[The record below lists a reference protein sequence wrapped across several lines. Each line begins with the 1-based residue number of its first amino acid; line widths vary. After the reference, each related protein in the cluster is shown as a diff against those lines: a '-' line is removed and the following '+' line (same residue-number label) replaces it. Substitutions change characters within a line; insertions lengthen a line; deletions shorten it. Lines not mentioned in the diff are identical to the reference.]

1 VAEPTALFFDIGGV
15 ILSNGWD
22 RGARRRAI
30 EKFGLDEEEFASRHE
45 MVVDAWEMGQITMD
59 EYLRRTVFYRSRP
72 FTRDEFESFLFSQSR
87 ECPESLAVVKRLSES
102 NRWLVAALN
111 NESSELN
118 EYRIKKF
125 KLRELFSIF
134 LSSCFLG
141 VRKPDEK
148 IYQLA
153 LRITQRSPA
162 ESVFIDD
169 RNINLEAAE
178 RIGMRTVHYK
188 DPEQLMADL
197 GRLGVHL
204 DPQKVKD

>member
-45 MVVDAWEMGQITMD
+45 MVVDAWEMGQITME
-59 EYLRRTVFYRSRP
+59 EYLRRTVFYRRRP
-72 FTRDEFESFLFSQSR
+72 FTRDEFESFLFSQSH
-87 ECPESLAVVKRLSES
+87 EHHEALDAVKRFSAS

-118 EYRIKKF
+118 EHRIKKF

-169 RNINLEAAE
+169 RSINLEAAE
-178 RIGMRTVHYK
+178 RVGMRTVLYK
-188 DPEQLMADL
+188 DPQQLTADL

-204 DPQKVKD
+204 DHKKGKD

>member
-22 RGARRRAI
+22 RGGRRRAI
-30 EKFGLDEEEFASRHE
+30 EKFGLDEEEFTSRHE

-59 EYLRRTVFYRSRP
+59 EYLRRTVFYRRRP
-72 FTRDEFESFLFSQSR
+72 FTRDEFESFMFSQSNEHR
-87 ECPESLAVVKRLSES
+87 EALAAVKRLSEA

-111 NESSELN
+111 NESCELN
-118 EYRIKKF
+118 EHRIKKF

-169 RNINLEAAE
+169 RAINLEAAE

-188 DPEQLMADL
+188 DPQQLMADL

-204 DPQKVKD
+204 DHKKGKD

>member
-1 VAEPTALFFDIGGV
+1 MAEPTALFFDIGGV

-30 EKFGLDEEEFASRHE
+30 EKFGLDEEEFTSRHE
-45 MVVDAWEMGQITMD
+45 MVVDAWEMGQITME
-59 EYLRRTVFYRSRP
+59 EYLRRTVFYRRRP
-72 FTRDEFESFLFSQSR
+72 FTRDEFESFLFSQSH
-87 ECPESLAVVKRLSES
+87 EHHEALGAVKRFSAS

-118 EYRIKKF
+118 EHRIKKF

-169 RNINLEAAE
+169 RSINLEAAE
-178 RIGMRTVHYK
+178 RVGMRTVLYK
-188 DPEQLMADL
+188 DPQQLTADL

-204 DPQKVKD
+204 DHKKGKD

>member
-1 VAEPTALFFDIGGV
+1 MAEPTALFFDIGGV

-45 MVVDAWEMGQITMD
+45 MVVDAWEMGQITME
-59 EYLRRTVFYRSRP
+59 EYLRRTVFYRRRP
-72 FTRDEFESFLFSQSR
+72 FTRDEFESFLFSQSH
-87 ECPESLAVVKRLSES
+87 EHHEALGAVKRFSAS

-118 EYRIKKF
+118 EHRIKKF

-169 RNINLEAAE
+169 RSINLEAAE
-178 RIGMRTVHYK
+178 RVGMRTVLYK
-188 DPEQLMADL
+188 DPQQLTADL

-204 DPQKVKD
+204 DHKKGKD